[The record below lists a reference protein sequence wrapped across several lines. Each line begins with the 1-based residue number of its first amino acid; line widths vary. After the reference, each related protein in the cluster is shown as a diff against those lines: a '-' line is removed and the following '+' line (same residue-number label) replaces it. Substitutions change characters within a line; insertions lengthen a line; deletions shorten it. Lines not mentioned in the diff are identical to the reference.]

1 MKSHAV
7 IANNSPKTPNNSPK
21 TTSYSQLS
29 RTNSPRLATKSNRT
43 NTTHTPHTP
52 HTPHTTNQPKRT
64 TAGDRVAKAPS
75 ILHHVQRPGTRERSW
90 PVVATTRLVPYPRR
104 GEAWGAGVVM
114 VYATPALGQHER
126 TPQRT
131 KCKRLGGTRDHHPM
145 SRLPFTGW

>member
-1 MKSHAV
+1 MRSREVFAEN
-7 IANNSPKTPNNSPK
+7 AN
-21 TTSYSQLS
+21 YARLS
-29 RTNSPRLATKSNRT
+29 RKDLQRLAKKNGISAN
-43 NTTHTPHTP
+43 TPHTP
-52 HTPHTTNQPKRT
+52 HTPHTTHTTNQPKRI

-75 ILHHVQRPGTRERSW
+75 ILHHVERPGTRERSW